1 MTAPGMKTTLLA
13 ALGALAICTATPALA
28 SGEAVQLKSPGW
40 SFDGPFGTFDRAAL
54 QRGLQVYQEVCA
66 GCHGLEYVAFRNL
79 TEIGLSEDQAKAFAA
94 EFEVQDGP
102 NDEGDMFD
110 RPARLSDYFLDP
122 YPNANAARAANNG
135 ALPPDLSLIVK
146 ARPGF
151 HDYIYSL
158 LSGYQEA
165 PEGMELAEGMA
176 YNLYFPGQQT
186 AMPEPIVDEG
196 VEYADGTKATV
207 EQQASDVVTFL
218 MWAAEPTLE
227 ARKQLGFK
235 VMIFLIILTG
245 LFYLTKRRVWA
256 DVH

>member
-1 MTAPGMKTTLLA
+1 MKALGMKATLLVALA
-13 ALGALAICTATPALA
+13 ALALSAAPAQA
-28 SGEAVQLKSPGW
+28 SGVVEKPKSPGW
-40 SFDGPFGTFDRAAL
+40 TFEGFFGTFDRAAL

-66 GCHGLEYVAFRNL
+66 GCHGLEYIAFRNL
-79 TEIGLSEDQAKAFAA
+79 TEIGLSQDQAKAFAA

-102 NDEGDMFD
+102 NDEGEMFD

-122 YPNANAARAANNG
+122 YPNANAARSANNG

-158 LSGYQEA
+158 LSGYREA
-165 PEGMELAEGMA
+165 PEGVELAEGMA
-176 YNLYFPGQQT
+176 YNPYFPGHQI
-186 AMPEPIVDEG
+186 AMPEPIFDEG

-207 EQQASDVVTFL
+207 AQQSHDVVHFL

-227 ARKQLGFK
+227 ARKRLGFK

>member
-1 MTAPGMKTTLLA
+1 MKVHGMKTALLA
-13 ALGALAICTATPALA
+13 AVGALAISAATPALA
-28 SGEAVQLKSPGW
+28 SGDADPPKSPGW

-66 GCHGLEYVAFRNL
+66 GCHGLEYIAFRNL

-102 NDEGDMFD
+102 NDEGEMFD

-135 ALPPDLSLIVK
+135 AMPPDLSLIVK

-158 LSGYQEA
+158 LSGYKEA
-165 PEGMELAEGMA
+165 PEGVELAEGMA
-176 YNLYFPGQQT
+176 YNPYFPGHQI
-186 AMPEPIVDEG
+186 AMPEPIADEG
-196 VEYADGTKATV
+196 VEYADGTKATI
-207 EQQASDVVTFL
+207 EQQAHDVVTYLCGRQPGEAVVADLEERRAFSL
-218 MWAAEPTLE
+218 LAGVGLVPPLRHAE
-227 ARKQLGFK
+227 KG
-235 VMIFLIILTG
+235 
-245 LFYLTKRRVWA
+245 
-256 DVH
+256 